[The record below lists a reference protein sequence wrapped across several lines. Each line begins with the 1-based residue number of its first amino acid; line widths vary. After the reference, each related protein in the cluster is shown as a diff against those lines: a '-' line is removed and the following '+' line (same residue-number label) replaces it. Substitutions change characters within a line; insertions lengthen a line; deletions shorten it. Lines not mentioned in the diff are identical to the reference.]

1 MLLLA
6 PGMTTT
12 LARRILAAAF
22 VLSSLAAFAD
32 EKGNPAAGMSIF
44 TQNCVICHGPE
55 GHGDGPASAGLNP
68 KPANFWE
75 RVDSTE
81 EKQVRVVTNGGASE
95 KLSPIMPSF
104 EDSLSPQQI
113 RDVVAYV
120 RERFPAHRPSDLTAK
135 K

>member
-1 MLLLA
+1 MGALA
-6 PGMTTT
+6 E
-12 LARRILAAAF
+12 
-22 VLSSLAAFAD
+22 
-32 EKGNPAAGMSIF
+32 EKGNPSAGLATF
-44 TQNCVICHGPE
+44 TQNCVICHGSE

-68 KPANFWE
+68 RPANFWE
-75 RVDSTE
+75 RYESTE

-104 EDSLSPQQI
+104 GDSLSPQQI

-120 RERFPAHRPSDLTAK
+120 RDRFPATRPADLTSK